1 MKSALSGIFM
11 LVVAIIPAAQASE
24 LSTKTNSNFIF
35 FGQTQGAGTPNELG
49 IGGMRPLYKSTN
61 GVLFVDGRATIS
73 LSDFTS
79 SHHDSWSSS
88 IINTTVKGG
97 TYATSSRLG
106 YRWFDENRAWVFG
119 LNAGY
124 DTREM
129 ATGAADTGVEISDS
143 QTVSFQQIALGAEV
157 ISNTWQA
164 NAYALIPTGNVQQRL
179 NSVYEGGALQTYGLD
194 IGRNLTR
201 TLGGSIGYFYQD
213 GDHINGSGLRGRVTY
228 QVSSGLSLGTS
239 LSYDEAFDT
248 RLSVDLMYRFGA
260 SPHRTIAN
268 RDVRVHDADIIMTG
282 GGSGSTPYV
291 SNNPHR

>member
-1 MKSALSGIFM
+1 MKSSLSGIFM

-61 GVLFVDGRATIS
+61 GVLFVDGLATIS

-106 YRWFDENRAWVFG
+106 YRWFDENRARVFG

-194 IGRNLTR
+194 IGCNLTR

-213 GDHINGSGLRGRVTY
+213 GDHINGSGARGRLTYGINDRVTAGIN
-228 QVSSGLSLGTS
+228 V
-239 LSYDEAFDT
+239 SYDDAFET
-248 RLSVDLMYRFGA
+248 RLSIDLEFRRKPA
-260 SPHRTIAN
+260 QRISN
-268 RDVRVHDADIIMTG
+268 RNVRVHDNKSDV
-282 GGSGSTPYV
+282 STTYKQQILV
-291 SNNPHR
+291 QSIRWETR

>member
-1 MKSALSGIFM
+1 
-11 LVVAIIPAAQASE
+11 VE
-24 LSTKTNSNFIF
+24 LT
-35 FGQTQGAGTPNELG
+35 L
-49 IGGMRPLYKSTN
+49 
-61 GVLFVDGRATIS
+61 
-73 LSDFTS
+73 
-79 SHHDSWSSS
+79 H
-88 IINTTVKGG
+88 
-97 TYATSSRLG
+97 RLG
-106 YRWFDENRAWVFG
+106 SDIGG

-213 GDHINGSGLRGRVTY
+213 GDHINGSGARGRLTYGINDRVTAGIN
-228 QVSSGLSLGTS
+228 V
-239 LSYDEAFDT
+239 SYDDAFET
-248 RLSVDLMYRFGA
+248 RLSIDLEFRREPVQRI
-260 SPHRTIAN
+260 SN
-268 RDVRVHDADIIMTG
+268 RNVRVHDNKSDV
-282 GGSGSTPYV
+282 STTYKEQILV
-291 SNNPHR
+291 QSIRWETR

>member
-213 GDHINGSGLRGRVTY
+213 GDHINGSGARGRLTYGINDRVTAGIN
-228 QVSSGLSLGTS
+228 V
-239 LSYDEAFDT
+239 SYDDAFET
-248 RLSVDLMYRFGA
+248 RLSIDLEFRRKPVQRI
-260 SPHRTIAN
+260 SN
-268 RDVRVHDADIIMTG
+268 RNVRVHDNKSDV
-282 GGSGSTPYV
+282 STTYKQQILV
-291 SNNPHR
+291 QSIRWETR

>member
-106 YRWFDENRAWVFG
+106 YRWFDENRAWVQRSYPIRG
-119 LNAGY
+119 KPMRMLRSPLAKYSNA
-124 DTREM
+124 
-129 ATGAADTGVEISDS
+129 
-143 QTVSFQQIALGAEV
+143 
-157 ISNTWQA
+157 
-164 NAYALIPTGNVQQRL
+164 
-179 NSVYEGGALQTYGLD
+179 
-194 IGRNLTR
+194 
-201 TLGGSIGYFYQD
+201 
-213 GDHINGSGLRGRVTY
+213 
-228 QVSSGLSLGTS
+228 
-239 LSYDEAFDT
+239 
-248 RLSVDLMYRFGA
+248 
-260 SPHRTIAN
+260 
-268 RDVRVHDADIIMTG
+268 
-282 GGSGSTPYV
+282 
-291 SNNPHR
+291 